1 MGMLYLIRE
10 EDGVL
15 GAYTETEDEVPET
28 MDSRYIRWDV
38 LPADPP
44 FSSYEDAQ
52 ERASHYVGMV
62 LSEDGTTL
70 SPRPPA
76 EPVEAPIMTVLQ
88 FRDRYTL
95 AEKTGIYTAAESDP
109 MIRVILDDLN
119 NAEFVDITDQDTID
133 GVDYLISSGVI
144 DASRRDDLLAP
155 ILIG

>member
-1 MGMLYLIRE
+1 MGMLYFIRE

-15 GAYTETEDEVPET
+15 GGYTETEDEVPET

-38 LPADPP
+38 FPADPP

-52 ERASHYVGMV
+52 ERASHYVDMV

-70 SPRPPA
+70 SPRPPR
-76 EPVEAPIMTVLQ
+76 EPVEAPQMTVLQ

-95 AEKTGIYTAAESDP
+95 AEKAGIYTAAESDP
-109 MIRVILDDLN
+109 MVRVILDDLN
-119 NAEFVDITDQDTID
+119 NAEFVDITDQDTIA

-155 ILIG
+155 ILVG